1 MGLPTEADVLEK
13 LKSVLDP
20 ELHIDVVNLGLI
32 YGVTRDETKNHLQ
45 VQLGLTSPACPYAP
59 ELQRQVENTVAKMEG
74 VESSAVEITL
84 SPPWD
89 PRKMASDEVKMQLG
103 LFDDEPRP

>member
-1 MGLPTEADVLEK
+1 MALPTETQIIDN
-13 LKSVLDP
+13 LKNVLDP

-32 YGVTRDETKNHLQ
+32 YGVNRDEKKNHVH

-59 ELQRQVENTVAKMEG
+59 ELQRQVEETVAKMEG
-74 VESSAVEITL
+74 VQTSAVEITL

-89 PRKMASDEVKMQLG
+89 PRTMASDEAKDMLG
-103 LFDDEPRP
+103 IF